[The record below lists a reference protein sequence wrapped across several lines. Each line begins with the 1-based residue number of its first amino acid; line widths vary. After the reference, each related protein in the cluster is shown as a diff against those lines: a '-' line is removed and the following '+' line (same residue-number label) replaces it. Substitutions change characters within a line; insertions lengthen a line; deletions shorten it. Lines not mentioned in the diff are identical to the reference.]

1 MEDAEKIQQARQKRK
16 EEADARR
23 LQKKQ
28 DLEDLEAR
36 NKAIREKGLMEAY
49 SNIN

>member
-1 MEDAEKIQQARQKRK
+1 MEDAEKIQQARQRRK

-23 LQKKQ
+23 LKKKQ

-36 NKAIREKGLMEAY
+36 NKATREKGLMEAY